1 MIRVLAFLVATGLVV
16 AAYAVRTSGP
26 ESGTDPAVVAAA
38 TSTLRCD
45 AELRV
50 ACRALSE
57 AGHDVQVEPAGV
69 TYDALRG
76 AANAAGP
83 DVWVTVA
90 PWPAMVDDAR
100 SRAGLSPLFTTSE
113 VPLAV
118 SPLVLV
124 LWEERGDVL
133 EANCAGEL
141 DLACVTGAAGK
152 RWDELGG
159 PETWGA
165 FKLGIQDPSTS
176 SVGLAVLAL
185 ATAEELGTAEF
196 GTRSLTDGAYLDWL
210 SALSGAIPD
219 LAPAAGS
226 ALAAMLQ
233 VGPAA
238 FDVAAT
244 TEAVALTAR
253 DGGAQR
259 AAELRLV
266 PAPATTVDAV
276 LAVNGT
282 APTATTDEV
291 AEVVA
296 GALGAEGWLT
306 PATADGTSAA
316 AFDGPPGAALPG
328 AGAQTALRNTFDETV
343 RR

>member
-1 MIRVLAFLVATGLVV
+1 MIRVLAFLVAIGLVV
-16 AAYAVRTSGP
+16 GAYAVRTGGP

-69 TYDALRG
+69 TYEALRG
-76 AANAAGP
+76 AADAAVP

-113 VPLAV
+113 VPLAA

-133 EANCAGEL
+133 EANCAAGEL

-165 FKLGIQDPSTS
+165 VKLGIQDPSTS

-244 TEAVALTAR
+244 TEGAALTAR

-259 AAELRLV
+259 AAQLRV
-266 PAPATTVDAV
+266 VPPAPAATVDAV
-276 LAVNGT
+276 LAVKG
-282 APTATTDEV
+282 TATTDDV

-296 GALGAEGWLT
+296 GALGAAGWLT

-316 AFDGPPGAALPG
+316 TFDGPPGAALPG